1 MTDVLKYLQSLPPYA
16 SYCRMHD
23 IIIIIIIIIYLS
35 ILASTVYAYA

>member
-16 SYCRMHD
+16 YYCRMHD
-23 IIIIIIIIIYLS
+23 IIIIIIIYLC